1 MDSVVTVLSAVGA
14 IFGVVAAVAALLFWV
29 GSSRRKMS
37 SRVAQSIE
45 YRSAHPDTLFS
56 FGTPDQEEEAQQRS
70 ALRTAAGKLV
80 YQIPPKMRLRD
91 ASTAEVRI
99 GTEAMRGLMSN
110 FASNTPLEEEDI
122 RIVQKMAVRLHG
134 EPGAFDIVEQ
144 SERMQLVG
152 PAPSAG
158 GEYQAQQ
165 FGRWLFEVT
174 PKKLGRRTIYVT
186 VSGEVTGESGIALR
200 ALPPRTFEIRVQ
212 IGAKSLFTGA
222 ALQVWA
228 LIGLLFASII
238 GAATQDIWWPQIRA
252 TLQGMHFVEPQ
263 EPTRTPDH

>member
-1 MDSVVTVLSAVGA
+1 MDSVVAVLSVVGA
-14 IFGVVAAVAALLFWV
+14 IFSVVVAVAALLLRAR
-29 GSSRRKMS
+29 SSRRTIS

-45 YRSAHPDTLFS
+45 YRSAPPDTLFS
-56 FGTPDQEEEAQQRS
+56 FGRPGQEEEARQRS
-70 ALRTAAGKLV
+70 ALGTAAGKLV
-80 YQIPPKMRLRD
+80 YQIPPRMRLRD

-110 FASNTPLEEEDI
+110 FASDTPLEEENI

-134 EPGAFDIVEQ
+134 EPGAFHIVEQ
-144 SERMQLVG
+144 SEPMQLIG
-152 PAPSAG
+152 PAPIAG
-158 GEYQAQQ
+158 GEFQAQQ

-186 VSGEVTGESGIALR
+186 VSGEVTGEGGIALR
-200 ALPPRTFEIRVQ
+200 ALPPRTFEVHVQ
-212 IGAKSLFTGA
+212 IGANRLFTGA
-222 ALQVWA
+222 ALQIWA

-252 TLQGMHFVEPQ
+252 TLQGMHVVELQ
-263 EPTRTPDH
+263 EPTRTPAD